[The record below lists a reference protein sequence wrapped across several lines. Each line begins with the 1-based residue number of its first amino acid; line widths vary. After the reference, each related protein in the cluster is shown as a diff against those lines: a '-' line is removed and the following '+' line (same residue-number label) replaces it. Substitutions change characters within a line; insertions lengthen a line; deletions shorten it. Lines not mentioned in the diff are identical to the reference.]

1 MYSFLTNQLIF
12 DLQLTQQN
20 NYWNMYQNMQQIYYP
35 YVYGYPYVNQP
46 QIYHQ
51 LQEQFPVQPE
61 QGNKSYNNLAQ
72 LKEDASTCQGTRR
85 SLLEMKDVVPVVS
98 SETLEKYILLIVNE
112 DDAVNQIISS
122 LKNSGQFSLSNV
134 LEILSQKQK
143 QQHKSRE
150 ELIKFCLRKAF
161 KFIFR
166 KVQEENDKSKTNLKS
181 AQKIFIEVIEQETK
195 KSIILPF
202 RKNSKNKTMNT
213 DFLKEI
219 FSSPTFVR
227 YYEQYLSCLDE
238 QIQKD
243 TRKKIAALCNKIQN
257 KISDDK
263 IFSFEVKRLPWTL
276 SNIEKVKLT
285 AKEMLLYSKNQYN

>member
-12 DLQLTQQN
+12 DLQLTQQH

-35 YVYGYPYVNQP
+35 NVYGYPYVNQP

-51 LQEQFPVQPE
+51 LQEQIAVQPE
-61 QGNKSYNNLAQ
+61 QAQ
-72 LKEDASTCQGTRR
+72 LKEDSITCQGTRR

-112 DDAVNQIISS
+112 DEAVNQIISS

-134 LEILSQKQK
+134 LEILTQKQK

-166 KVQEENDKSKTNLKS
+166 KVQEENGKSKTNLKQ
-181 AQKIFIEVIEQETK
+181 AQKIFIEAIEQETK

-227 YYEQYLSCLDE
+227 YYEQYLGCLDE
-238 QIQKD
+238 HIQKD
-243 TRKKIAALCNKIQN
+243 SKKKIAALCNKIQN

-263 IFSFEVKRLPWTL
+263 IFSFDIKRLPWSL
-276 SNIEKVKLT
+276 SNIEKVKIT

>member
-12 DLQLTQQN
+12 DLQLIQQN
-20 NYWNMYQNMQQIYYP
+20 NYWNMYQNMQQIYNP
-35 YVYGYPYVNQP
+35 NVYGYPYVNQP

-51 LQEQFPVQPE
+51 LQEQIAVQSE
-61 QGNKSYNNLAQ
+61 QAQ
-72 LKEDASTCQGTRR
+72 FKEDASTCQGTRR
-85 SLLEMKDVVPVVS
+85 SLLEIKDVVPVVS

-112 DDAVNQIISS
+112 DEAVNQIISS

-181 AQKIFIEVIEQETK
+181 AQKIFIEAIEQETK
-195 KSIILPF
+195 KHIVLPF
-202 RKNSKNKTMNT
+202 RKNSKNKTMNS

-219 FSSPTFVR
+219 FSSSTFVR

-238 QIQKD
+238 QIKKD
-243 TRKKIAALCNKIQN
+243 SKKKIAALCNKIQN

-263 IFSFEVKRLPWTL
+263 IISFEVKRLPWSL
-276 SNIEKVKLT
+276 SNIEKVKIA